1 MGFKQKRGCVL
12 YAIIALFL
20 ALVYSYK
27 NAIWVNEQY
36 AMYFKRGDTS
46 TPIYLML
53 VYSALLVIFIV
64 AVTKICENRTHF
76 LYGAILFLTI
86 IFYFSKM
93 LLEEGVYSAIT
104 SPTTPL
110 VYLLSLAIFIGADDE
125 IWASIRMCLPFLIV
139 GYICL
144 LGYEYVTLVS
154 RYGIVVVGNSSLIYY
169 YVSLFWC
176 STIYLTD
183 RILQKENIGLQ
194 QILLMGF
201 NIVFAV
207 IINSRSWIIQSCLV
221 AVVIY
226 LFGTT

>member
-20 ALVYSYK
+20 ALAYSYK

-86 IFYFSKM
+86 IF
-93 LLEEGVYSAIT
+93 
-104 SPTTPL
+104 
-110 VYLLSLAIFIGADDE
+110 
-125 IWASIRMCLPFLIV
+125 
-139 GYICL
+139 
-144 LGYEYVTLVS
+144 
-154 RYGIVVVGNSSLIYY
+154 
-169 YVSLFWC
+169 
-176 STIYLTD
+176 
-183 RILQKENIGLQ
+183 
-194 QILLMGF
+194 
-201 NIVFAV
+201 
-207 IINSRSWIIQSCLV
+207 
-221 AVVIY
+221 
-226 LFGTT
+226 